1 MLSICLRICI
11 SILLSLFCI
20 ATVVKS
26 DTVSGNNPL
35 TLGLYYMEMEQYDK
49 ALTAFEDIRIQ
60 EPSSGIYCY
69 IGMVYQ
75 EQNRLSDAVEAY
87 KKALNFQAPPPI
99 HGSAHLHLGI
109 VYKEQ
114 GKITLSQTHLTK
126 SISLNPKTPQAYI
139 HLGEAYLLTRQFDKA
154 ATAYRKSI
162 QLNPNFTESYYGL
175 GRVAEMQHDYSSAL
189 EHYRLAIK
197 QNPYD
202 PQSHYRLAIAYRNLK
217 MHEDSKAAMS
227 QFEVMK
233 KYSDN
238 VHQFRETIYKHQN
251 EPILYLKL
259 GELHEQHDNIAD
271 ALRVYEIANK
281 LHPIYLPIY
290 QRLGNLFVDQR
301 DLGKA
306 IATFQKITEIDPKNV
321 QAWLKLGV
329 IYINRQQFEPAI
341 VAFRR
346 AIEVDE
352 TSAEAYNNLARL
364 YAGLGRETG
373 QAVTLAQKAVALSP
387 SPKHYDTLAYTY
399 YRNQQYIE
407 ALDMI
412 NRAITLT
419 PNNTEYI
426 NLRSKIEEEIKDNK
440 ATK

>member
-1 MLSICLRICI
+1 M
-11 SILLSLFCI
+11 
-20 ATVVKS
+20 
-26 DTVSGNNPL
+26 
-35 TLGLYYMEMEQYDK
+35 
-49 ALTAFEDIRIQ
+49 
-60 EPSSGIYCY
+60 
-69 IGMVYQ
+69 
-75 EQNRLSDAVEAY
+75 
-87 KKALNFQAPPPI
+87 
-99 HGSAHLHLGI
+99 
-109 VYKEQ
+109 
-114 GKITLSQTHLTK
+114 
-126 SISLNPKTPQAYI
+126 
-139 HLGEAYLLTRQFDKA
+139 
-154 ATAYRKSI
+154 
-162 QLNPNFTESYYGL
+162 
-175 GRVAEMQHDYSSAL
+175 
-189 EHYRLAIK
+189 
-197 QNPYD
+197 
-202 PQSHYRLAIAYRNLK
+202 
-217 MHEDSKAAMS
+217 
-227 QFEVMK
+227 
-233 KYSDN
+233 
-238 VHQFRETIYKHQN
+238 
-251 EPILYLKL
+251 
-259 GELHEQHDNIAD
+259 
-271 ALRVYEIANK
+271 
-281 LHPIYLPIY
+281 PIY
-290 QRLGNLFVDQR
+290 QRLGNLFIDQR

-306 IATFQKITEIDPKNV
+306 TATFQKITEIDSKNV

-412 NRAITLT
+412 NRAITLA